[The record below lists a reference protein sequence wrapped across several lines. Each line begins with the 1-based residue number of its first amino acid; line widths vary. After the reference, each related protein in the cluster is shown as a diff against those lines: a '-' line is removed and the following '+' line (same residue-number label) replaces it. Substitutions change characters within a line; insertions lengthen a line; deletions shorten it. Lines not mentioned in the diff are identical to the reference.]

1 MAKVAQDK
9 SVAREVRRRVM
20 ASKDRMW
27 SARDFASQS
36 SAVGQEL
43 ARLVKA
49 GELTRIRRDL
59 YWRGTKSRF
68 GMMSARKSETLGRLS
83 GHAAVGATGWHASNL
98 LGLSTQVS
106 PVETL
111 VVSRR
116 PPTGLNDV
124 RISSRAARKGRVEQK
139 LNWLEVTLLEAV
151 DGWDRYVELPAGQAM
166 KRFVQLVRSEGVR
179 VGRLVKASRTETA
192 ATRERLRAVLL
203 EAGYKQEVQG
213 IRRARDKRT
222 RQRVLAVLE
231 S

>member
-27 SARDFASQS
+27 SAHDFASQS

-68 GMMSARKSETLGRLS
+68 GMMSARKTEALSRLS

-124 RISSRAARKGRVEQK
+124 RISSRAARKGRVEQR
-139 LNWLEVTLLEAV
+139 LNWLEVTLLEAL
-151 DGWDRYVELPAGQAM
+151 DGWDRYIELPAGQAM
-166 KRFVQLVRSEGVR
+166 GRFVQLVRSEEVR
-179 VGRLVKASRTETA
+179 VGKLVRASHRETA

-203 EAGYKQEVQG
+203 EAGYEQEAQS